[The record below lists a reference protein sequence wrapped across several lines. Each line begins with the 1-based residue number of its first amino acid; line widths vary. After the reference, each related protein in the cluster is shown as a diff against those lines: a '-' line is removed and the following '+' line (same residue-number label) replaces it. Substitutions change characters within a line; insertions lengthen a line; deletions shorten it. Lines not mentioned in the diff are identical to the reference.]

1 MWEEFVTRH
10 GAEIERRLNEGDR
23 PLVLINMVGVNLFQG
38 LSLSTRYDSHMEL
51 DSAGKRVLLLIHGVE
66 AGLNKV
72 PVVWVYGKFSLT
84 DTSGDSFYVGCDYCN
99 RRMYAEDSVEFECL
113 FCGQKQENHC

>member
-51 DSAGKRVLLLIHGVE
+51 DSAGKRVLLLIHG
-66 AGLNKV
+66 L
-72 PVVWVYGKFSLT
+72 L
-84 DTSGDSFYVGCDYCN
+84 
-99 RRMYAEDSVEFECL
+99 L
-113 FCGQKQENHC
+113 I